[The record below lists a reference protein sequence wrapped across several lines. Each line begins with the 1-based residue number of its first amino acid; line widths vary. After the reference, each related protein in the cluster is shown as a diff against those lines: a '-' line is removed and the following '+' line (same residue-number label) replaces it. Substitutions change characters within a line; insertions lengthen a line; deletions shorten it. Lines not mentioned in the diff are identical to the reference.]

1 MNPKRRKDI
10 SIMTA
15 KQLMLPVEHVDDI
28 ISTYYSYTTKV
39 LSSLKHPH
47 VFIPNL
53 GVFSVNVKKIKKV
66 SGDIAKY
73 LNKSEEPVSMKEY
86 KKNISL
92 IDTKQTYDRLI
103 AIIDDEQA
111 RKLAVRKKQKEYY
124 ENKCN

>member
-47 VFIPNL
+47 VFISNL
-53 GVFSVNVKKIKKV
+53 GVFSVNVKKIKRI
-66 SGDIAKY
+66 SDDIANY
-73 LNKSEEPVSMKEY
+73 LNKSEEPLSMKEY
-86 KKNISL
+86 EKNISL
-92 IDTKQTYDRLI
+92 ASTKQSYDRLI
-103 AIIDDEQA
+103 AISNDEMA
-111 RKLAVRKKQKEYY
+111 RKLAVRNKQKEYY

>member
-47 VFIPNL
+47 IFIPNL
-53 GVFSVNVKKIKKV
+53 GVFSVNVKKIKKI
-66 SGDIAKY
+66 SNDIANY
-73 LNKSEEPVSMKEY
+73 LNKSEEPLSMKEY
-86 KKNISL
+86 EKNISL
-92 IDTKQTYDRLI
+92 ASTKQSYDRLI
-103 AIIDDEQA
+103 AILDDEKT